1 MLNAEDN
8 FPTDV
13 ARILDIKKL
22 EYDKIANNNEDLIRL
37 KKELEVAKED
47 KISSKNTIKEQQMQL
62 QLLRR
67 QIKH

>member
-8 FPTDV
+8 YPTDV

-22 EYDKIANNNEDLIRL
+22 EYDRIANNNEDLIRL

-67 QIKH
+67 KIKH